1 MESDIMMNKQSV
13 WFVTL
18 FSLILVLS
26 IYYVTL
32 NDSSLQNIL
41 ENISNSDSAPV
52 SVNVEESSLLVALRV
67 EEDENVLKEMEN
79 YQSILLDSTKTSE
92 EKSNAYNSLMALN
105 QKKGEEEKIEKK
117 IKEEL
122 QLESFVKVKNDT
134 ISIVIS
140 KQEHNST
147 LANQII
153 RTVQNLYD
161 KEKYIT
167 VKFQNA

>member
-1 MESDIMMNKQSV
+1 MINKQSV

-41 ENISNSDSAPV
+41 NHFENDSSSFV
-52 SVNVEESSLLVALRV
+52 NVNVEENSLLVSLRV
-67 EEDENVLKEMEN
+67 QEDENVLKQIED

-92 EKSNAYNSLMALN
+92 EKNNAFNSLMALN
-105 QKKGEEEKIEKK
+105 QKKTEEEKIEKK
-117 IKEEL
+117 IKEEF
-122 QLESFVKVKNDT
+122 QLDSFVKIKKDT
-134 ISIVIS
+134 ISIVIAS
-140 KQEHNST
+140 KEHNST

-153 RTVQNLYD
+153 RSVQNLYQE
-161 KEKYIT
+161 EKYIT